1 MLFPQGQKSPLGF
14 LLRAVA
20 CLLGG
25 CVGSG
30 SGLLYFPGLASFHD
44 IVRYRFLAAGTLCA
58 GIYVERRI
66 FTLDRMSYQND
77 IDGLDNL
84 VKSGRMSASDAA
96 AMKDKLLHNMN
107 NFIPHRKGGLK

>member
-1 MLFPQGQKSPLGF
+1 MGF

-30 SGLLYFPGLASFHD
+30 SGLLYFPSLASFHD
-44 IVRYRFLAAGTLCA
+44 IVRYRFLLLARYAPEYMLKEGF
-58 GIYVERRI
+58 

>member
-1 MLFPQGQKSPLGF
+1 
-14 LLRAVA
+14 
-20 CLLGG
+20 
-25 CVGSG
+25 
-30 SGLLYFPGLASFHD
+30 
-44 IVRYRFLAAGTLCA
+44 
-58 GIYVERRI
+58 
-66 FTLDRMSYQND
+66 MSYQND